1 MKKIAYLLFIVFMS
15 SCAQEKRVLIGETK
29 FQQEL
34 NADFKDATKSP
45 LKKKDLRKFKGLDF
59 FKFDSIYVV
68 SAILKRT
75 PDTEFFKMKTTT
87 SRVSNYRVYAEL
99 TFQVKGEPF
108 SLNVY
113 QNQDLLQKEEYEDY
127 LFLPFLDDTNGEE
140 SYAGGRYIELRIP
153 KGDSIIIDFNA
164 AYNPYCAYN
173 DKYSCPIV
181 PRNNYVSTN
190 IEAGVKA
197 FKKH

>member
-1 MKKIAYLLFIVFMS
+1 MKKITYILLIVFLYG
-15 SCAQEKRVLIGETK
+15 CAQEKQALMGKTK

-45 LKKKDLRKFKGLDF
+45 LTKKDLRNFKGLDF
-59 FKFDSIYVV
+59 FKFDSTYVV
-68 SAILKRT
+68 LANLNRT

-87 SRVSNYRVYAEL
+87 SRVSNYRIYGEL
-99 TFQVKGEPF
+99 TFQLKGEAYR
-108 SLNVY
+108 LNVY
-113 QNQDLLQKEEYEDY
+113 QSQELMQEDGYEDY
-127 LFLPFLDDTNGEE
+127 LFLPFLDDSNGEK

-153 KGDSIIIDFNA
+153 QADTIDIDFNT

-181 PRNNYVSTN
+181 PRANYVSTA

>member
-45 LKKKDLRKFKGLDF
+45 LNKKDLRKFRGLDF